1 MKEENKNISD
11 LASSFEALSK
21 VVQSNSVALAP
32 QFANIAEVTKIIEEK
47 TAPLKAVAE
56 AMQGWQSSF
65 ALTLAT
71 ITEGIPDLSNMRNAI
86 QFPDLSEFAPVWARL
101 TEIQP
106 TLSTQIKIISE
117 EVPLMQSNISSFL
130 NVIDFKFDVFSDFV
144 KDINGLSANVAEG
157 YIKKDAELKIQYN
170 NIMEEYKPYFTRKD
184 ILTPNNYYEFKD
196 WFFLCL
202 YPDAYFYAI
211 NIVPN
216 DFILFDE
223 YRVNQIENYNWT
235 DEQERERL
243 NSERQKRL
251 GQDNV
256 LQIGSNYVSK
266 DTNSKTYTTKDYVMA
281 YIIECFATDVKP
293 PSGEKSKLEE
303 IGKEL
308 LKPINGNGNT
318 FYKKFNDHFLHIS
331 KTDNQYLIEN
341 WGSDWQ
347 SIVLDLAKDKEEV
360 SNYLKNNR

>member
-32 QFANIAEVTKIIEEK
+32 QFANIAEVTKMIEEK

-65 ALTLAT
+65 APHF
-71 ITEGIPDLSNMRNAI
+71 ERFDAI
-86 QFPDLSEFAPVWARL
+86 RE
-101 TEIQP
+101 
-106 TLSTQIKIISE
+106 
-117 EVPLMQSNISSFL
+117 
-130 NVIDFKFDVFSDFV
+130 VFSKKVLDEMAMMQEHIV
-144 KDINGLSANVAEG
+144 KK
-157 YIKKDAELKIQYN
+157 Y
-170 NIMEEYKPYFTRKD
+170 D
-184 ILTPNNYYEFKD
+184 ILESDYNDFIIRLAPLWNELGVIRPRDFTQFMN
-196 WFFLCL
+196 WFFDCL
-202 YPDAYFYAI
+202 HFDEPFYSLE
-211 NIVPN
+211 IVRN
-216 DFILFDE
+216 DFILYGE
-223 YRVNQIENYNWT
+223 YERCLALDRFWT

-243 NSERQKRL
+243 RNKQA
-251 GQDNV
+251 DV
-256 LQIGSNYVSK
+256 HI
-266 DTNSKTYTTKDYVMA
+266 NSKTYTTKDYVMA